1 MGWCPRP
8 KVTLGAYSGPGNIFV
23 STWKIVMKSS
33 LGPKIGKEEVSEV
46 VLTDCLQMY
55 PAHVL
60 ELAGNSL

>member
-1 MGWCPRP
+1 MGWWPRP

-33 LGPKIGKEEVSEV
+33 LGRKIGKEEVKEV
-46 VLTDCLQMY
+46 VLTDRLPMY

-60 ELAGNSL
+60 GLAGNGL